1 MTMRER
7 PQTNQPNSKRSA
19 LGKGITS
26 LLGGV
31 DIDVASNA
39 PVPAA
44 PKVDFPLHPP
54 AAVPTL
60 PVDGQILRL
69 RVGDIEPNPQQP
81 RKLFDDQLLKDLA
94 ASLKEDGLLQ
104 PVVVTKSDEKPGR
117 YILIAGERRWR
128 ASQMAGLR
136 EIPAIVK
143 EGASHDLL
151 RLALI
156 ENIQRAD
163 LNIIE
168 EAEAYQ
174 SLIKDYGLT
183 QEQCAERVGKDR
195 TTVTNALRLLVLPR
209 EIQDDLLENRLT
221 MGHGRALLSLDDK
234 KLMLRARDIVIK
246 KQMSVRQT
254 EQFCKTFKDAS
265 QLGEKSTGVLKNK
278 ADLEY
283 LADSLRSHLKTKV
296 RVTGNGSRGKIEVSY
311 FSASELERLL
321 AMIGQRFT

>member
-7 PQTNQPNSKRSA
+7 PQTNPTHVKRSA

-39 PVPAA
+39 PVPPA

-54 AAVPTL
+54 VAPAANVE
-60 PVDGQILRL
+60 GQILRL
-69 RVGDIEPNPQQP
+69 RVEDIEPNPQQP

-104 PVVVTKSDEKPGR
+104 PVVVTKSDEKSGR

-246 KQMSVRQT
+246 KQISFRHT
-254 EQFCKTFKDAS
+254 YKFCKTFLYAS
-265 QLGEKSTGVLKNK
+265 
-278 ADLEY
+278 
-283 LADSLRSHLKTKV
+283 
-296 RVTGNGSRGKIEVSY
+296 
-311 FSASELERLL
+311 LL
-321 AMIGQRFT
+321 F